1 MAYENVPPQRSELV
15 VREDRN
21 CFYRASDLWRDE
33 MSDVKHEE
41 IRRLSSTLIEIK
53 SEGFSGA
60 SLLVELCEG
69 TC

>member
-1 MAYENVPPQRSELV
+1 
-15 VREDRN
+15 
-21 CFYRASDLWRDE
+21 